1 MDRFAER
8 LRWLHSADNASLIQ
22 GGLRGIEKESLRV
35 DEAGRLSQRS
45 HPRGLGSA
53 LTHRFITTDYSEALL
68 EFVTPAYPTN
78 WETLQFLC
86 DLHQF
91 TYAQIDD
98 ELLWVASMPCL
109 MEEEHQIPIAR
120 YGDSNVGRMK
130 TIYRI
135 GLGHR
140 YGRKMQ
146 TISGVHFNYSVPE
159 RFWPALQEKEHRAGT
174 LLELQSDRYMGLV
187 RNYRRW
193 GWLILYLFGASP
205 ALCKSF
211 HRDALQGL
219 EDLGG
224 KTWFGRYATS
234 LRMSDL
240 GYQNSSQAHLRISA
254 NSMSEYI
261 EQLSQAISTLSP
273 DYEQIGVR
281 VDGEYRQ
288 LNANVLQIE
297 NEYYSTVRPKRRAHS
312 GERPTLALRRAGV
325 EYVEVRALDVNLFH
339 PVGVSQVQTR
349 LLEAFLVYCLLA
361 DSPPIAAAEQ
371 DEIEQREA
379 LVARQGRRPGLQLA
393 RGGESVLLRDWALE
407 ILEHVRAVAELL
419 DDADGA
425 YDAAVAQQCAAVR
438 DPELTPSA
446 GVLQE
451 MHDRKL
457 GFFHLAQQMCNQH
470 RDYFRNLRPLP
481 TAKQDLLRSEATESL
496 QRQATLEAQQGEAF
510 EAYLER
516 YFHGLS

>member
-1 MDRFAER
+1 M
-8 LRWLHSADNASLIQ
+8 
-22 GGLRGIEKESLRV
+22 
-35 DEAGRLSQRS
+35 
-45 HPRGLGSA
+45 
-53 LTHRFITTDYSEALL
+53 
-68 EFVTPAYPTN
+68 VT
-78 WETLQFLC
+78 ETIF
-86 DLHQF
+86 
-91 TYAQIDD
+91 
-98 ELLWVASMPCL
+98 
-109 MEEEHQIPIAR
+109 
-120 YGDSNVGRMK
+120 
-130 TIYRI
+130 
-135 GLGHR
+135 
-140 YGRKMQ
+140 
-146 TISGVHFNYSVPE
+146 
-159 RFWPALQEKEHRAGT
+159 
-174 LLELQSDRYMGLV
+174 
-187 RNYRRW
+187 
-193 GWLILYLFGASP
+193 
-205 ALCKSF
+205 
-211 HRDALQGL
+211 
-219 EDLGG
+219 
-224 KTWFGRYATS
+224 
-234 LRMSDL
+234 
-240 GYQNSSQAHLRISA
+240 
-254 NSMSEYI
+254 
-261 EQLSQAISTLSP
+261 
-273 DYEQIGVR
+273 
-281 VDGEYRQ
+281 
-288 LNANVLQIE
+288 
-297 NEYYSTVRPKRRAHS
+297 TVRPKRRAHS

-481 TAKQDLLRSEATESL
+481 TAKQDLLQSEATESL

>member
-1 MDRFAER
+1 MDRLAQR
-8 LRWLHSADNASLIQ
+8 LKWLQSANNASVIR

-35 DEAGRLSQRS
+35 DAAGRLSQRV
-45 HPRGLGSA
+45 HPRGLGAA

-68 EFVTPAYPTN
+68 EFVTPAYPSN

-91 TYAQIDD
+91 TYEQIGE

-109 MEEEHQIPIAR
+109 MEQDHQIPIAY

-130 TIYRI
+130 TVYRI

-146 TISGVHFNYSVPE
+146 TISGVHFNYSLPTG
-159 RFWPALQEKEHRAGT
+159 FWAALQDQEGSETDPAT
-174 LLELQSDRYMGLV
+174 LQSNMYMGLV

-193 GWLILYLFGASP
+193 GWLMLYLFGASP

-211 HRDALQGL
+211 HPEAVAGL
-219 EDLGG
+219 EDLDG

-240 GYQNSSQAHLRISA
+240 GYQNKSQAHLRVSA
-254 NSMSEYI
+254 NSMAEYI
-261 EQLSQAISTLSP
+261 EQLSDAISTPSSA
-273 DYEQIGVR
+273 YERIGVQ

-297 NEYYSTVRPKRRAHS
+297 NEYYGTVRPKRRAHS

-325 EYVEVRALDVNLFH
+325 EYVEIRALDVNLFH

-349 LLEAFLVYCLLA
+349 LMEAFLIYCLLA
-361 DSPPIAAAEQ
+361 DSPPIDGEEQ
-371 DEIEQREA
+371 LEIDSREA
-379 LVARQGRRPGLQLA
+379 AVARLGRQPNLQLP
-393 RGGESVLLRDWALE
+393 RHGGRVALHDWALA
-407 ILEHVRAVAELL
+407 ILDDVAAIAQLL
-419 DDADGA
+419 DDGDGA
-425 YDAAVAQQCAAVR
+425 YSEAVHRQCAVVKDAH
-438 DPELTPSA
+438 LTPSA
-446 GVLQE
+446 QVLQE
-451 MHDRKL
+451 MDTRKL
-457 GFFHLAQQMCNQH
+457 GFFHLAQEMSLQH
-470 RDYFRNLRPLP
+470 RDYFDNLCPLP
-481 TAKQDLLRSEATESL
+481 DAKQSLLDTEAEQSL
-496 QRQATLEAQQGEAF
+496 SRQAALEAERQISFEEYLKRYYQG
-510 EAYLER
+510 L
-516 YFHGLS
+516 

>member
-8 LRWLHSADNASLIQ
+8 LRWLYSADNASVIQ

-35 DEAGRLSQRS
+35 DKAGRLSQRS

-78 WETLQFLC
+78 WETFQFLC

-91 TYAQIDD
+91 TYAQLDD

-146 TISGVHFNYSVPE
+146 TISGVHFNYSVAKS
-159 RFWPALQEKEHRAGT
+159 FWPVLAEQENRAGE
-174 LLELQSDRYMGLV
+174 LSELQSDLYMGLV

-193 GWLILYLFGASP
+193 GWLVLYLFGASP

-211 HRDALQGL
+211 HRDALEGL
-219 EDLGG
+219 EDLDG

-240 GYQNSSQAHLRISA
+240 GYQNKSQAHLRVSA
-254 NSMSEYI
+254 NSMAEYI

-281 VDGEYRQ
+281 VGGEYRQ

-297 NEYYSTVRPKRRAHS
+297 NEYYSTVRPKRRARS

-339 PVGVSQVQTR
+339 PVGVSQVQAR
-349 LLEAFLVYCLLA
+349 LLEAFLLYCLLA
-361 DSPPIAAAEQ
+361 DSPPIGAAEQ

-379 LVARQGRRPGLQLA
+379 LVARQGRQPGLRLF

-407 ILEHVRAVAELL
+407 ILEHVGAIAQLL

-425 YDAAVAQQCAAVR
+425 YQEAVAQQCAVVR
-438 DPELTPSA
+438 DPDLTPSA
-446 GVLQE
+446 AVLQE
-451 MHDRKL
+451 MHERKL
-457 GFFHLAQQMCNQH
+457 GFFHLAQDMSDQH
-470 RDYFRNLRPLP
+470 RDYFSNLRPLP
-481 TAKQDLLRSEATESL
+481 AAKEALLKSEAGESL
-496 QRQATLEAQQGEAF
+496 QRQATLEAQQGEPF

-516 YFHGLS
+516 YFQGL